1 MVYTPM
7 KKIIIILV
15 TAVVALSLSG
25 CLYKKEK
32 INSRGQVTEEK
43 YIIKR
48 PVKDFIENVEF
59 E

>member
-1 MVYTPM
+1 M
-7 KKIIIILV
+7 KKIIVISV

-25 CLYKKEK
+25 CIYKQEK

-48 PVKDFIENVEF
+48 PVKDFIEKVEF